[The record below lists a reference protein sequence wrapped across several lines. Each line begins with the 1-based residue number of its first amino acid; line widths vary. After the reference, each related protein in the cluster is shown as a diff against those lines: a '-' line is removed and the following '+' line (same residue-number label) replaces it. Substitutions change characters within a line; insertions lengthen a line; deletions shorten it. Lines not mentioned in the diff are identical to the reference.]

1 MRKATPRSLN
11 RVPGWN
17 ATDSAGFLGSLMG
30 YGLRTDGK
38 VRGHQVKSSQIKSLD
53 WASRRASGV
62 ERAPRVAVDVVM
74 ACLQSVLE

>member
-17 ATDSAGFLGSLMG
+17 ATDSAGFFRLTH
-30 YGLRTDGK
+30 GLWPAHRREGA
-38 VRGHQVKSSQIKSLD
+38 RASNQVKSLD

-62 ERAPRVAVDVVM
+62 ERVPRVVVDVVM